1 MSAPSARNGP
11 KGILLFLSEFSKF
24 LFWCA
29 KRRKESPYKEPRID
43 PMVILIQHPI
53 MPVNDP
59 MNKRRSKSPS
69 PIPSILRKYL
79 KILLIINKKEYPKI
93 APEIL
98 SISDRGNRSQ
108 ALQTKANWYKK

>member
-1 MSAPSARNGP
+1 
-11 KGILLFLSEFSKF
+11 
-24 LFWCA
+24 
-29 KRRKESPYKEPRID
+29 
-43 PMVILIQHPI
+43 MVILIQHPI

-69 PIPSILRKYL
+69 PIPSMFRKYL

-98 SISDRGNRSQ
+98 SINDSGNKSDALQIKAIGTRNSVTTREISIVSISDRMVTIN
-108 ALQTKANWYKK
+108 AEKNIKYAKK